1 MSKSNPVS
9 LEQNLGTA
17 PVSAVAAVKAGALD
31 AAPSRPGCP
40 G

>member
-9 LEQNLGTA
+9 LEQNLGTVL
-17 PVSAVAAVKAGALD
+17 VSAVAADEAGALD